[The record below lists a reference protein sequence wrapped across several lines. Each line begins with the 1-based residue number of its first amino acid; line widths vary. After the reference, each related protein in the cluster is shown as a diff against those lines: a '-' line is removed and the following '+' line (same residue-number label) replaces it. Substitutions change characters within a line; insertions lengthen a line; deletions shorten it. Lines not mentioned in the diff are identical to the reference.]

1 MQGIVIR
8 AALEAISYARIPCV
22 TSQLLMNTCSISLY
36 TATGGGSCRSRLRGE
51 GKDVD
56 LFSAGS
62 LVSLLPLHRTTIHSG
77 SLEGES

>member
-22 TSQLLMNTCSISLY
+22 TSQLLNSIPRY
-36 TATGGGSCRSRLRGE
+36 TATGSGSCRRRLRGE

-77 SLEGES
+77 SLEVESQYS

>member
-8 AALEAISYARIPCV
+8 AALEATAHARIPCV
-22 TSQLLMNTCSISLY
+22 TSRLLNSISLY
-36 TATGGGSCRSRLRGE
+36 TATGGGSCRRRLRGE

>member
-1 MQGIVIR
+1 MQGIAIR

-22 TSQLLMNTCSISLY
+22 TYRLLNSFSLD
-36 TATGGGSCRSRLRGE
+36 TATGSGSCRRRLRGE

-77 SLEGES
+77 RLEGES